1 MSDLIAIGY
10 PDEGTAAE
18 ALAEAERLQGDL
30 LIQADAM
37 AAIRRDAKGS
47 STRPPTSTRSAWA
60 PRGAC
65 SGAFSSA

>member
-30 LIQADAM
+30 LIRGGRDGGN
-37 AAIRRDAKGS
+37 RRDA
-47 STRPPTSTRSAWA
+47 REVPHDHPPAHGR
-60 PRGAC
+60 RGRTYT
-65 SGAFSSA
+65 GAFSSA